1 MVDGCNCTA
10 NILLLLTENMSIM
23 TAHYYNPEN
32 PGIWTRAI
40 PEFGI
45 RKTADCN
52 ANLQLYL
59 CTDTST
65 RLNESFECILTI
77 YNIESQM

>member
-1 MVDGCNCTA
+1 MVDDCNCTA

-32 PGIWTRAI
+32 PGIWIRAI
-40 PEFGI
+40 PEFRI

-52 ANLQLYL
+52 IPTCN
-59 CTDTST
+59 
-65 RLNESFECILTI
+65 CICVL
-77 YNIESQM
+77 

>member
-1 MVDGCNCTA
+1 
-10 NILLLLTENMSIM
+10 MSFM
-23 TAHYYNPEN
+23 TAHYYNTEN

-52 ANLQLYL
+52 TNLQLYL

-65 RLNESFECILTI
+65 SL
-77 YNIESQM
+77 